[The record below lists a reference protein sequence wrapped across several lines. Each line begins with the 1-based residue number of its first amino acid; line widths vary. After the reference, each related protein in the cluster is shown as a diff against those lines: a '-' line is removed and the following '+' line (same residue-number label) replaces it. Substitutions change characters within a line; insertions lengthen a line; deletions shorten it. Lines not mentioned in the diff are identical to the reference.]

1 MHIYIGILY
10 ILYSNLCTTLF
21 LHSISLAAHW
31 THFVVAFCFFY
42 NFNKFTKISFDYFC
56 ILLLLLL
63 LLFYCII
70 FCCFWDARD
79 AAATPARHDLPNAL
93 TSRVR
98 TERDSPLATCHAV
111 PAQSLLQSRRAA
123 LLPASLSA
131 AAQTVNKQPKRG
143 CTGEGEECSGGCLK
157 WGCHLHLAWAE
168 LVVAQ

>member
-1 MHIYIGILY
+1 M
-10 ILYSNLCTTLF
+10 
-21 LHSISLAAHW
+21 
-31 THFVVAFCFFY
+31 VAFLLFY
-42 NFNKFTKISFDYFC
+42 IFNKFTKISFDYFC

-111 PAQSLLQSRRAA
+111 PAQSLLQSAVDSRDA

-143 CTGEGEECSGGCLK
+143 CTRGGV
-157 WGCHLHLAWAE
+157 GVQGGLAEVGLPLA
-168 LVVAQ
+168 LGMS

>member
-1 MHIYIGILY
+1 M
-10 ILYSNLCTTLF
+10 
-21 LHSISLAAHW
+21 
-31 THFVVAFCFFY
+31 VAFLLFY
-42 NFNKFTKISFDYFC
+42 IFNKFTKISFDYFC

-111 PAQSLLQSRRAA
+111 SAQSLLQSAVDSRDA

-143 CTGEGEECSGGCLK
+143 CTRGGV
-157 WGCHLHLAWAE
+157 GVQGGLAEVGLPLA
-168 LVVAQ
+168 LGMS